1 MGLVAICSW
10 GALAAL
16 IVAAHGLPPLQMV
29 GMAFCVATAVI
40 AVLVTWRRGWARV
53 RQPPAALALGVF
65 GLFGEHA
72 LYFSAIKL
80 TAPAEAS
87 LIAYLWPLL
96 IVLFAGRV
104 RARQLGGAAMGLL
117 GTMLLIGAGGTIGPA
132 RWLGDG
138 LALATA
144 LTWSSYSVMN
154 RRFSG
159 VPSEAILGTC
169 ATVAALGIG
178 CHFAFEPTILPN
190 ARQFA
195 AVVALG
201 LGPTGLAFVAWD
213 HATKHGDLPLLGALS
228 YLAPLLS
235 TALLVA
241 TGISAPSWTLPAACL
256 LIVGGAA
263 IASLK
268 TGSARNPVPS
278 AP

>member
-1 MGLVAICSW
+1 MGVSRRDDSSW
-10 GALAAL
+10 
-16 IVAAHGLPPLQMV
+16 PS
-29 GMAFCVATAVI
+29 
-40 AVLVTWRRGWARV
+40 LVTRRGAWARV
-53 RQPPAALALGVF
+53 RQPPAALALGVY

-96 IVLFAGRV
+96 IVLFAGKL
-104 RARQLGGAAMGLL
+104 RARQLGGAGMGLL
-117 GTMLLIGAGGTIGPA
+117 GTALLIGSGGAAGPT

-154 RRFSG
+154 RRFAG
-159 VPSEAILGTC
+159 VPSEAIVGTC
-169 ATVAALGIG
+169 AVVAALGLG
-178 CHFAFEPTILPN
+178 CHLLFEPTILPN
-190 ARQFA
+190 ARQIA

-201 LGPTGLAFVAWD
+201 IGPTGLAFVAWD
-213 HATKHGDLPLLGALS
+213 HATKHGDLPQLGALS

-241 TGISAPSWTLPAACL
+241 TGISPPSWTLPAACL
-256 LIVGGAA
+256 LIVGGAVV
-263 IASLK
+263 ASLK
-268 TGSARNPVPS
+268 ARSARSPVPS

>member
-1 MGLVAICSW
+1 MVAMAFTVAT
-10 GALAAL
+10 GVMAAL
-16 IVAAHGLPPLQMV
+16 
-29 GMAFCVATAVI
+29 
-40 AVLVTWRRGWARV
+40 VTRRRAWARV
-53 RQPPAALALGVF
+53 AQPPAALALGVC

-96 IVLFAGRV
+96 IVLFSGGLRIRPLAG
-104 RARQLGGAAMGLL
+104 ALL
-117 GTMLLIGAGGTIGPA
+117 GLIGTAVLIGSSGHPSPT

-144 LTWSSYSVMN
+144 LTWSSYSVAN
-154 RRFSG
+154 RRFAS

-169 ATVAALGIG
+169 ACVAALGMVA
-178 CHFAFEPTILPN
+178 HLVFEATVLPD
-190 ARQFA
+190 ARQAA
-195 AVVALG
+195 AVAALG
-201 LGPTGLAFVAWD
+201 LGPAGLAFVAWD

-241 TGISAPSWTLPAACL
+241 TGISAFGWGLPVACL
-256 LIVGGAA
+256 LTVGGAVV
-263 IASLK
+263 ASGRGA
-268 TGSARNPVPS
+268 T
-278 AP
+278 

>member
-1 MGLVAICSW
+1 MAFAVATFVM
-10 GALAAL
+10 AAL
-16 IVAAHGLPPLQMV
+16 
-29 GMAFCVATAVI
+29 
-40 AVLVTWRRGWARV
+40 VTQRGAWSRV
-53 RQPPAALALGVF
+53 RQPPSALALGVY

-80 TAPAEAS
+80 TAPTEAS

-96 IVLFAGRV
+96 IVLFAGRL

-117 GTMLLIGAGGTIGPA
+117 GTGLLIGAGGAGGPT

-154 RRFSG
+154 RRFSA
-159 VPSEAILGTC
+159 VPSEAIIGTC
-169 ATVAALGIG
+169 VVVAALGLA
-178 CHFAFEPTILPN
+178 CHLVFEPTVLPD
-190 ARQFA
+190 ARQLA
-195 AVVALG
+195 AVIALG
-201 LGPTGLAFVAWD
+201 IGPTGLAFVAWD
-213 HATKHGDLPLLGALS
+213 YATKHGDLPLLGALS

-241 TGISAPSWTLPAACL
+241 TGISPPSWTLPVACL
-256 LIVGGAA
+256 LIVGGAVV
-263 IASLK
+263 ASVK
-268 TGSARNPVPS
+268 PRPARSPVQS